1 VIEKLKGAFMD
12 TVLLILK
19 IIASIGTAGTGLL
32 ALVKPRSI
40 YGFTGI
46 EAKGPRGITEIRS
59 IFGGLFIALGAV
71 ALYFRT
77 QDVFLMLGI
86 SYLTI
91 GLVRVVSMFL
101 DNSVERSNTISLVTE
116 IVFGIILVIPV

>member
-1 VIEKLKGAFMD
+1 MD

-19 IIASIGTAGTGLL
+19 IIASIGTVGTGLL

-46 EAKGPRGITEIRS
+46 ETKGPRGITEIRS

-77 QDVFLMLGI
+77 PDVFLVLGI

-101 DNSVERSNTISLVTE
+101 DKSVERSNTISLVTE

>member
-1 VIEKLKGAFMD
+1 MN

-19 IIASIGTAGTGLL
+19 IIAAVGTVGTGLL

-40 YGFTGI
+40 YGFTGL
-46 EAKGPRGITEIRS
+46 EAKGGRGITEIRS

-77 QDVFLMLGI
+77 SEVFLVLGV
-86 SYLTI
+86 SYLAI
-91 GLVRVVSMFL
+91 GLVRAFSMFL
-101 DNSVERSNTISLVTE
+101 DKSIERSNIISLLTE
-116 IVFGIILVIPV
+116 IVFGVILVIPG